1 MRVIGTIIG
10 YIMLYGSGI
19 LLFIFW
25 MTAMTHWLGGWGF
38 VLGIFLC
45 PGLVIFPAIYW
56 IVEGVFP
63 VMYFA
68 LWGVG
73 MIGLIIAGLSSKK
86 EDDNF

>member
-1 MRVIGTIIG
+1 MRVIGRIIG

-19 LLFIFW
+19 LLFFFW
-25 MTAMTHWLGGWGF
+25 MTAMTHWLGVLGF
-38 VLGIFLC
+38 VLGLVLS

-63 VMYFA
+63 VTYFA

-73 MIGLIIAGLSSKK
+73 MIGLIIGGLSSKK